1 MPTSW
6 RDYTG
11 DYLAL
16 QGAGLPVYGVSYIN
30 TTPILNYLLL
40 FLKYKYQISILSS
53 HTWAPLETASKG
65 HARALLLIA
74 KKQHLLLCR
83 CRLGNLSRRVPSR
96 VVRNLTSWWHRDTV
110 ACNKKKK
117 KNTIALSRPTKTR
130 QLAAIDSEDW
140 AVIEQVTWTCQ
151 LKAKLE

>member
-1 MPTSW
+1 MYFIEQFFCCCGDGAIAGKNLELIVKQKKNAVPGVPTSW

-53 HTWAPLETASKG
+53 HT
-65 HARALLLIA
+65 
-74 KKQHLLLCR
+74 
-83 CRLGNLSRRVPSR
+83 
-96 VVRNLTSWWHRDTV
+96 
-110 ACNKKKK
+110 
-117 KNTIALSRPTKTR
+117 
-130 QLAAIDSEDW
+130 
-140 AVIEQVTWTCQ
+140 
-151 LKAKLE
+151 